1 MDETKNETNPPKN
14 DESGDAAAQNGA
26 DMAAEMEKLRNEHLY
41 LRAEFDNYRKQA
53 IRERSELIKY
63 GAERVLQEML
73 NFLDNVDR
81 ALDTASGPE
90 NHEALRKGFELIAS
104 EFRASLQKF
113 GVQEIPSMGEPFNP
127 QWHEALS
134 SAETDTLPAGHVM
147 AVHRKPYKLHD
158 RILRPGQVVVAKEKT
173 QA

>member
-1 MDETKNETNPPKN
+1 MDENSKIDDSTETAPAPT
-14 DESGDAAAQNGA
+14 DAQ
-26 DMAAEMEKLRNEHLY
+26 AELEKLRSEHLY

-63 GAERVLQEML
+63 GAERVLQDML

-81 ALDTASGPE
+81 ALETAAGPE
-90 NHEALRKGFELIAS
+90 NYEALRKGFELIAS

-113 GVQEIPSMGEPFNP
+113 GVQEIPSLGEPFNP
-127 QWHEALS
+127 KWHEALS
-134 SAETDTLPAGHVM
+134 SAESESLPPGHVM

-173 QA
+173 SS